1 MQITTAQK
9 RRVAFFFIFGVGVFL
24 LLVIVLIGNRLLKR
38 EDCYYTRLQDI
49 SIAGLTEGSTIKF
62 QGMNI
67 GHVREISIDRDDTSI
82 VQINFCLKPDVPI
95 KEGTMAQLGNIGI
108 TGLKFLELKGGGD
121 GPDIPVGGEIP
132 SQKSEWDEITGKAS
146 VIAAKLE
153 SILNN
158 LNNAVAGIK
167 KEDVEETMESVSGIA
182 KSVDE
187 LLKGNKDNITSIIAR
202 VDVLLKEVNSNMNNV
217 TAITKNVKNF
227 TSPEGSLQ
235 KTVGTIEEML
245 TEIKKDYTE
254 ADIKDKIDTMFELV
268 ESIQRTVDTIN
279 LTLERSKEHIDNS
292 FSEMS
297 EGMENFNEF
306 TRIIMETPSAL
317 FGSPSSDEVK

>member
-1 MQITTAQK
+1 MQITKAQK
-9 RRVAFFFIFGVGVFL
+9 RRVAFFFIFGISIFL
-24 LLVIVLIGNRLLKR
+24 LLVVVLVGNRLLKR

-49 SIAGLTEGSTIKF
+49 SIAGLTEGSTVKF

-67 GHVREISIDRDDTSI
+67 GHVRNISIDSDDTSI
-82 VQINFCLKPDVPI
+82 VQLDFCLKPGVPI
-95 KEGTMAQLGNIGI
+95 KEGTVTQLGNIGI

-121 GPDIPVGGEIP
+121 GPDIPVRGEIP
-132 SQKSEWDEITGKAS
+132 SQRSEWDEITGKAS

-158 LNNAVAGIK
+158 INEAISGIK
-167 KEDVEETMESVSGIA
+167 KEDVEQTMESVSGIA

-187 LLKGNKDNITSIIAR
+187 LLVSNKDNITSIVSR

-217 TAITKNVKNF
+217 SAITKNVRDF

-235 KTVGTIEEML
+235 KTVATIEGMISDIRE
-245 TEIKKDYTE
+245 DYAKAE
-254 ADIKDKIDTMFELV
+254 VKEKIDSMFELV
-268 ESIQRTVDTIN
+268 ESVQRTVDTIN
-279 LTLERSKEHIDNS
+279 LTLERSREHIDNS

-297 EGMENFNEF
+297 EGMQNFNEF

-317 FGSPSSDEVK
+317 FGSPSTDEVK

>member
-1 MQITTAQK
+1 MQITSAQK
-9 RRVAFFFIFGVGVFL
+9 RRVAFFFIFGISVFIL
-24 LLVIVLIGNRLLKR
+24 LGIVLVGNRLLKR

-49 SIAGLTEGSTIKF
+49 SIAGLTEGSTVKF

-67 GHVREISIDRDDTSI
+67 GHVRAISIDRDNTSI
-82 VQINFCLKPDVPI
+82 VQLNFCLKPGVPI

-108 TGLKFLELKGGGD
+108 TGLKFLELKGGGA
-121 GPDIPVGGEIP
+121 GADIPPGGEIP

-146 VIAAKLE
+146 VIAEKLE

-158 LNNAVAGIK
+158 INNTIAGIK
-167 KEDVEETMESVSGIA
+167 KEDVENIVENINGIS
-182 KSVDE
+182 KSIDT
-187 LLKGNKDNITSIIAR
+187 LLKDNRSNITSIVAR
-202 VDVLLKEVNSNMNNV
+202 VDVLLKEINSNMDNIS
-217 TAITKNVKNF
+217 AITKNIKDY

-235 KTVGTIEEML
+235 KATATIEETL
-245 TEIKKDYTE
+245 ADIKQDYNDAE
-254 ADIKDKIDTMFELV
+254 IKDKIDTIFALV
-268 ESIQRTVDTIN
+268 ESVQRTVDTIN

-306 TRIIMETPSAL
+306 TRIIMETPSSL
-317 FGSPSSDEVK
+317 FGSQSTDEVK